1 MKKFK
6 LYFEKDVNLM
16 KHALTEAGMAH
27 EVEVNKNYATHN
39 PHVARLSVDATVDE
53 VKRIIKQTNALHLAE
68 NF

>member
-6 LYFEKDVNLM
+6 LYFEKDLRLM
-16 KHALTEAGMAH
+16 VHALTSAGVDH

-53 VKRIIKQTNALHLAE
+53 VKQIIKQTNSLHLAE